1 MLVSGFHPA
10 AVLDQIERAEGVK
23 LDLSA
28 IVAYAQTIEKVS
40 VPDIQDEFGGQD
52 VVSDPLARAHA
63 ALILLGS
70 RIAKRLAVERTK
82 PDEHDSR
89 IDQMLLSYMKAAGDL
104 AMLMNSVG
112 VNPWEKRNKTN
123 EHPTAILEVTL
134 RDMLT
139 KPQAPIDGEFQEL

>member
-28 IVAYAQTIEKVS
+28 IVAYAQTIEKVD
-40 VPDIQDEFGGQD
+40 VPALKDEFGGQD
-52 VVSDPLARAHA
+52 VVSDPLAKAHE

-70 RIAKRLAVERTK
+70 RIAKRLAVERLT

-89 IDQMLLSYMKAAGDL
+89 IDSLLLNYMKAAGDL
-104 AMLMNSVG
+104 AQLMNSVG

-123 EHPTAILEVTL
+123 EHPTLTMEVTL
-134 RDMLT
+134 RDMLNPT
-139 KPQAPIDGEFQEL
+139 PPIDGEYKEL